1 MEDYGVAK
9 GYIELDTKNLE
20 SNVKSA
26 VKALDDLERK
36 GALAES
42 ELNKLESQSNETGN
56 AFQQAQTRA
65 KELTLQ
71 IEHAQK
77 QCGLYESE
85 IKALNTVIEQSK
97 KKQAEEAENIKKVT
111 AEKEKAEQKEK
122 SLSAAYKA
130 AVKEIGTATKKYGEN
145 SQEVQDL
152 TAKHDKLIKSY
163 ENTVKK
169 VRENENALT
178 QSKNKWESYGIEIE
192 QSGNKITEFQTKL
205 NNTQASISRMSTE
218 LAQAQSKTA
227 QWGEY
232 LEGVSGKLNGWGNLL
247 SLGVTAPVLAAGTAI
262 GKMAIDSE
270 NSLAQLQG
278 QLGLT
283 ADESKRLQ
291 EIAQNVYENGYG
303 ESLGA
308 CISDMAILRQNIRES
323 ADWTSEMTQNTLQQ
337 VETITA
343 LFNTN
348 ADEVTRTAQV
358 MKSSGLIE
366 NISDGLDI
374 ITYGFQNGANY
385 SGELLD
391 TLREYSPQFVK
402 LGMDGDEAMQYLIQ
416 GAQNGA
422 WNLDKVGDALKE
434 LSIRVVDGSD
444 TTVQGFEAAGLSAD
458 EMAQKFAAGG
468 DSAKQAFQ
476 ETLEGLAGIEDPVQR
491 NIAGVNLFGTMWE
504 DLGESVILS
513 LADVEGGLANIEGAT
528 DRAGQSLNN
537 TFSTRAISLGRE
549 FLNSLL
555 PLGEVL
561 LDLGEDALPVVHDG
575 AEMLTDIL
583 ENLDEETAQNIVRA
597 AGFAAA
603 LGPVAKVAGTATKG
617 ISTLT
622 NGFGKLLEKAGTAKK
637 VGDVAETVA
646 DVGTQAVSTTS
657 KLGGFSGILSKI
669 GSPFGIAAI
678 AATAVIGIGAAIKK
692 AKKDAEEADLEKHFG
707 DIELSAEEVED
718 IAERLTT
725 TDWTMR
731 VDAVIDAKDKLE
743 ELQSD
748 IESTIQTM
756 EKAEWKIGVGLE
768 LTEEEKGEYKQ
779 SVTDY
784 VSGVQSYIEQQQY
797 TASLAVDA
805 IFEPGSA
812 MNSNFQQ
819 SSSEFYN
826 ALNGELTAL
835 GEELAELVNQA
846 WEDDVLSEEEL
857 QLIDEKRAEI
867 QKKLDEIAQAQYD
880 LELDSLKA
888 DATKDGL
895 SADSFKN
902 LEEQLN
908 KKLDEEDERIEESK
922 RNLLLEYQI
931 QYNNGEISLE
941 EFEEKKKAVDFY
953 ADQQFGEL
961 VIDNVNLEI
970 GTIKDNYSDKIG
982 DSMNDFSEQIN
993 RGLETAGQGMEV
1005 NWTQIWNDLITGMRD
1020 GSETLNGA
1028 ARSNVENYL
1037 ETMKPQVS
1045 QLEEIAQ
1052 SYKEAGQLVPE
1063 NINQGLMD
1071 YYQLEAMTGNTD
1083 HMWELIAGQV
1093 AQSPELQNA
1102 VEAAA
1107 ESGMT
1112 IPEELSTTLQEN
1124 YGLVYNAA
1132 TGMFQEI
1139 IPNTEQV
1146 DGVKAQL
1153 NAAGIQ
1159 VSDGVINALAAKA
1172 PDVQAQTI
1180 NLLSQMQNGTTLTAP
1195 QIQSVMSACGFS
1207 IGDSLAGALATKSP
1221 EVQLQAVNLLNQLRT
1236 AEGAQ
1241 RDGIL
1246 SELSGLGIEFG
1257 DTLSQGVSNSSGTV
1271 QTAASGTIDSMG
1283 AATRNRIAYI
1293 TPGFTN
1299 ALNTMGN
1306 KGVSGMERTVASS
1319 TLDAP
1324 DMKTP
1329 NWDPEALSGRNGM
1342 QTVLDENPLSIT
1354 VNVKK
1359 GSTDGIPGFAYGGI
1373 ATEPSI
1379 FGEDGPEM
1387 AIPLSQEKRTRA
1399 LALYEKTGELLGVTA
1414 QESAIRREMLSNF
1427 AASYRVESGYRGGDI
1442 ILNTPGIDY
1451 DMLANKVAEKMAAV
1465 MKNTPVQPIIE
1476 MKDGDVYLE
1485 NERVGRK
1492 VAPVV
1497 SRIISQNT

>member
-9 GYIELDTKNLE
+9 GYIELDTKSLE

-56 AFQQAQTRA
+56 AFQQAQARTKA
-65 KELTLQ
+65 LTSQ

-130 AVKEIGTATKKYGEN
+130 AAKEIGAASKKYGEN

-152 TAKHDKLIKSY
+152 TAKHEKLIKSY
-163 ENTVKK
+163 KRTVQK

-178 QSKNKWESYGIEIE
+178 QSKNKWEAYGIEIE
-192 QSGNKITEFQTKL
+192 QSGDKITEFQTKL
-205 NNTQASISRMSTE
+205 NNTQASINRMSAE

-227 QWGEY
+227 QWGQHLQETGTK
-232 LEGVSGKLNGWGNLL
+232 LQNAGNLLNGWGNTL
-247 SLGVTAPVLAAGTAI
+247 SMAVTAPLAAAGTASV
-262 GKMAIDSE
+262 KMATDAETSFAKVSTI
-270 NSLAQLQG
+270 
-278 QLGLT
+278 
-283 ADESKRLQ
+283 ADETVLSYDR
-291 EIAQNVYENGYG
+291 
-303 ESLGA
+303 
-308 CISDMAILRQNIRES
+308 
-323 ADWTSEMTQNTLQQ
+323 
-337 VETITA
+337 
-343 LFNTN
+343 
-348 ADEVTRTAQV
+348 
-358 MKSSGLIE
+358 MKSGVTSASNETGIAITDFNEALYQS
-366 NISDGLDI
+366 ISAGVE
-374 ITYGFQNGANY
+374 
-385 SGELLD
+385 SGEAIGFTTD
-391 TLREYSPQFVK
+391 MVK
-402 LGMDGDEAMQYLIQ
+402 LAKGGFTDTAKAVD
-416 GAQNGA
+416 
-422 WNLDKVGDALKE
+422 
-434 LSIRVVDGSD
+434 VVTS
-444 TTVQGFEAAGLSAD
+444 VLNAYGLSAD
-458 EMAQKFAAGG
+458 EATSISDKLITTQNIGKTTVDELASSLGRVIPTAKAFNVDMDNVSTSMAILTKRGIQTAEATTYYNSMLNELGASGTVADTALRELAGKGFTQLIAEGTPLTEILQMLSDKAAENGQSLSDMFGSMEGGKAALSIMSDGGAEYNQVLEQMKNSAGATQEAFDKMDATSAAQMQKELN
-468 DSAKQAFQ
+468 K
-476 ETLEGLAGIEDPVQR
+476 LKNAGIE
-491 NIAGVNLFGTMWE
+491 AGTQILPIVTEVMGVVG
-504 DLGESVILS
+504 DLAE
-513 LADVEGGLANIEGAT
+513 
-528 DRAGQSLNN
+528 
-537 TFSTRAISLGRE
+537 E
-549 FLNSLL
+549 FN
-555 PLGEVL
+555 
-561 LDLGEDALPVVHDG
+561 
-575 AEMLTDIL
+575 
-583 ENLDEETAQNIVRA
+583 NLDPEMQKTIING
-597 AGFAAA
+597 AGIAAA
-603 LGPVAKVAGTATKG
+603 LGPVAKVTGSAVKG
-617 ISTLT
+617 VGNLAD
-622 NGFGKLLEKAGTAKK
+622 GFGTLLEKAGKAKK

-743 ELQSD
+743 ELQSN

-756 EKAEWKIGVGLE
+756 EKTEWKIGVGLE

-908 KKLDEEDERIEESK
+908 KKLDEEDARIEESK

-941 EFEEKKKAVDFY
+941 EFEEKKKEVDYY

-961 VIDNVNLEI
+961 VVDNVNLEI

-1005 NWTQIWNDLITGMRD
+1005 NWTQIWNDLITGMRN
-1020 GSETLNGA
+1020 GSETLTGA

-1139 IPNTEQV
+1139 IPNTEQI

-1236 AEGAQ
+1236 AEGTQ

-1306 KGVSGMERTVASS
+1306 KGVSGMERTVTSS

-1414 QESAIRREMLSNF
+1414 QESAIRREMLSSF

-1451 DMLANKVAEKMAAV
+1451 DMLADKVAEKMAAV

-1476 MKDGDVYLE
+1476 MKDGNVYLE